1 MIYIITTWFAP
12 SSIHRSSL
20 LIMQRILYMI
30 EKEFKQLRRNKVLLR
45 MMLAAPVMQL
55 ILLAYAANFEVKNL
69 KIAIVDQDHT
79 TYAQRLAGKFRY
91 AERRQIGNFLFQG
104 YLPNSK
110 SAYEELLAGRADLVL
125 IIPPHFERDLG
136 KENQA
141 SVQLLVNAIDGTK
154 GGIASGYAQTI
165 IRDFNLAIRTEN
177 IGFDAGSL
185 AGLNVTNQYWYNPRL
200 EYKTFMVPGILFE
213 LMLLIGGMIAA
224 LNIVR
229 EKEIG
234 TQEQLNV
241 TPIKKYEFI
250 LGKLTP
256 FVIIGLIQF
265 TLGLVV
271 GRFLFQIPIEGSLLL
286 IYGFAFLFMLLS
298 VGLGLLISAVSDTQ
312 QQAMFVVFF
321 CLVIFIL
328 LSGLFSSTQ
337 DMPQWAQ
344 YLNLLN
350 PLKYIIE
357 VGRNVLLKG
366 STLRDMQ
373 SQFFTLLGMAI
384 ALIGLASWRYRK
396 TV

>member
-1 MIYIITTWFAP
+1 MN
-12 SSIHRSSL
+12 
-20 LIMQRILYMI
+20 RILFMI
-30 EKEFKQLRRNKVLLR
+30 EKEFKQLWRNKILLR
-45 MMLAAPVMQL
+45 MMLVAPVLQL
-55 ILLAYAANFEVKNL
+55 VLLAYAANFEVKNL
-69 KIAIVDQDHT
+69 KIAVVDQDHT

-91 AERRQIGNFLFQG
+91 AERRPIANFQFQG
-104 YLPNSK
+104 YLPSEK
-110 SAYEELLAGRADLVL
+110 WAYQELLASRADLVL
-125 IIPPHFERDLG
+125 VIPPHFERDLG
-136 KENQA
+136 KENWA

-154 GGIASGYAQTI
+154 GGIASGYAQAI
-165 IRDFNLAIRTEN
+165 IRDFNNAIRTESVGLN
-177 IGFDAGSL
+177 PDGAPSGGV
-185 AGLNVTNQYWYNPRL
+185 AGLDVENQFWYNPRL

-256 FVIIGLIQF
+256 FVIIGMIQF
-265 TLGLVV
+265 TLGLLV
-271 GRFLFQIPIEGSLLL
+271 GKLFFQIPIEGSLLL
-286 IYGFAFLFMLLS
+286 IYGFAFLFLLLS
-298 VGLGLLISAVSDTQ
+298 VGLGLLISAISNTQ
-312 QQAMFVVFF
+312 QQAMFAVFF
-321 CLVIFIL
+321 CLMIFIL
-328 LSGLFSSTQ
+328 LSGLFSSTE

-344 YLNLLN
+344 YLNLFN

-373 SQFFTLLGMAI
+373 SQFFTLLGMAVM
-384 ALIGLASWRYRK
+384 LIGLASWRYRK

>member
-1 MIYIITTWFAP
+1 MN
-12 SSIHRSSL
+12 
-20 LIMQRILYMI
+20 RILYMI
-30 EKEFKQLRRNKVLLR
+30 EKEFRQLRRNAVLLR
-45 MMLAAPVMQL
+45 MMLAAPVLQL
-55 ILLAYAANFEVKNL
+55 VLLAYAANFEVKNL
-69 KIAIVDQDHT
+69 KIAILDQDHT
-79 TYAQRLAGKFRY
+79 TYAQRLAGKFRF
-91 AERRQIGNFLFQG
+91 IDNFQFQG

-110 SAYEELLAGRADLVL
+110 SAYQELLASRADLVL
-125 IIPPHFERDLG
+125 VIPPHFERDLG
-136 KENQA
+136 KENRA
-141 SVQLLVNAIDGTK
+141 SLELLVNAIDGTK
-154 GGIASGYAQTI
+154 GSIASGYAQTI
-165 IRDFNLAIRTEN
+165 IRDFNTAIRTEN
-177 IGFDAGSL
+177 IGLNPGGVPSGGVPSGGGP
-185 AGLNVTNQYWYNPRL
+185 GLDVENQYWYNPRL

-256 FVIIGLIQF
+256 FVLIGLVQF
-265 TLGLVV
+265 TLGLLV
-271 GRFLFQIPIEGSLLL
+271 GIFFFQIPVEGSLLL
-286 IYGFAFLFMLLS
+286 IYGFAFLFLLLC

-328 LSGLFSSTQ
+328 LSGLFSSTE

-344 YLNLLN
+344 YLNLFN

-373 SQFFTLLGMAI
+373 SQFFTLLGMAVV
-384 ALIGLASWRYRK
+384 LIGLASWRYRK